1 MRRLWGL
8 LLPLGL
14 TVLGGCGGGT
24 PTVGPQQNTAE
35 RVQSI
40 LPIQS
45 AQASG
50 PASSPTSV
58 AQVSTVVVLSSAS
71 VRDVTPAPAEL
82 PQPTI
87 TMIPTAVPTV
97 TSTPT
102 IPPTVT
108 ATATIAP
115 TATTAPTPVP
125 TATATST
132 PEPSPTPT
140 QATMSPTEVD
150 AEAAA
155 TPTPDRSAPAQV
167 FRKLPTSD
175 RVVALT
181 FDAGADVG
189 YTEQILDTLREENV
203 RASFGLTGKWAEQNP
218 ELARRIVEDGHLL
231 INHTYSHRSLTGAS
245 TPSNALS
252 YDERAEELWKTHSVL
267 LELTGAST
275 KPYFRPPYGDYDEQ
289 ALRDVRSRGYEYNIM
304 WSVDSLGWKGLTRA
318 EILERVLDSLEPGA
332 IYLFH
337 VGSQSQDGPA
347 LPSIISELRD
357 RGYGFAGVD
366 EYVGR

>member
-1 MRRLWGL
+1 
-8 LLPLGL
+8 
-14 TVLGGCGGGT
+14 
-24 PTVGPQQNTAE
+24 
-35 RVQSI
+35 
-40 LPIQS
+40 
-45 AQASG
+45 
-50 PASSPTSV
+50 
-58 AQVSTVVVLSSAS
+58 
-71 VRDVTPAPAEL
+71 
-82 PQPTI
+82 
-87 TMIPTAVPTV
+87 
-97 TSTPT
+97 
-102 IPPTVT
+102 
-108 ATATIAP
+108 
-115 TATTAPTPVP
+115 
-125 TATATST
+125 
-132 PEPSPTPT
+132 
-140 QATMSPTEVD
+140 MSPTEIH

-175 RVVALT
+175 RVVAFT

-189 YTEQILDTLREENV
+189 YTEQILNTLREENV
-203 RASFGLTGKWAEQNP
+203 RASFGLTGKWSEQNS
-218 ELARRIVEDGHLL
+218 ELARRIVADGHVL

-245 TPSNALS
+245 TGSEVLS
-252 YDERAEELWKTHSVL
+252 YHEHADELWKTHSVL
-267 LELTGAST
+267 LELAGAST

-289 ALRDVRSRGYEYNIM
+289 VLRDVRSRGYEYNIM

-318 EILERVLDSLEPGA
+318 EILERVLDGLEPGA